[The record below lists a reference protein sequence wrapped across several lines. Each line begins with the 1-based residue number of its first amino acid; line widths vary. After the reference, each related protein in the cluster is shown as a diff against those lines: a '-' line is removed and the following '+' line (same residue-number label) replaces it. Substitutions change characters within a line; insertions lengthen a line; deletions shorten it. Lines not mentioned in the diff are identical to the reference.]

1 MKRSNPLLWISFGL
15 VSLTLSIL
23 LMSDLAVNL
32 IPNRDVEI
40 FEYRQ
45 KYSEALAVQYS
56 LLAEHGDSR
65 AIQEAFGLLVQR
77 NEDILSA
84 AVILANGETLAFAG
98 RHQHVWTQPPGD
110 SSTPDH
116 IQVPIFNSTDRW
128 GTVQLRFR
136 SLDDGGWNTWLKDPW
151 IQFLGLVVG
160 SGFLGYFLYMKRT
173 LHQLDPSSVVPLRV
187 KTAFDGLNAGVVML
201 DAHERIVLANRSFG
215 KIVQQDPDTLM
226 SKSLNE
232 FHWIAPPLG
241 LPLDAFPWVTARK
254 AKCLEL
260 DFPIALSE
268 TSSGETQKFRVN
280 SSPIQDDQG
289 DVRGML
295 VSFDDVTKLEETIL
309 ALETSKA
316 ELESLAMRD
325 PLTGCFNRR
334 ALFDVFEDLHA
345 SSSSDGLDFGC
356 IMADIDHFKSFND
369 RFGHA
374 VGDQVIQV
382 VAQILSTTIRPT
394 DIVGRYGGEE
404 FCILLPGKG
413 PEDTAKAAERLR
425 LAISARANQA
435 VRTTGENR
443 ITMSFGVSCYSLGS
457 SGPLELVDQA
467 DKALYTAKNAGRNQ
481 VGQWT
486 QEGPLAGLPIELEL
500 LESFSRM

>member
-32 IPNRDVEI
+32 IPNQANEV
-40 FEYRQ
+40 FKYRQ

-65 AIQEAFGLLVQR
+65 AIQEAFDLLVQR

-98 RHQHVWTQPPGD
+98 RHQHIWTQPPGD
-110 SSTPDH
+110 SSTRDH
-116 IQVPIFNSTDRW
+116 IQVPIFNRTDRW

-136 SLDDGGWNTWLKDPW
+136 SLDDGGWRAWLNDPW
-151 IQFLGLVVG
+151 IRFLSLVVG
-160 SGFLGYFLYMKRT
+160 SSFLGYFLYMKRT

-215 KIVQQDPDTLM
+215 HIVQQDPATLM

-232 FHWIAPPLG
+232 FHWLASSSAQR
-241 LPLDAFPWVTARK
+241 LDTLPWVTARK
-254 AKCLEL
+254 EKCLEL
-260 DFPIALSE
+260 DFPMALSG
-268 TSSGETQKFRVN
+268 SSGEPKQFRVN
-280 SSPIQDDQG
+280 SSPIQDDRG
-289 DVRGML
+289 DIRGML
-295 VSFDDVTKLEETIL
+295 VSFDDVTKLEETIR
-309 ALETSKA
+309 ALESSKV
-316 ELESLAMRD
+316 ELEGLAMRD

-334 ALFDVFEDLHA
+334 ALFEVFEDLHHA
-345 SSSSDGLDFGC
+345 SSSGGLDFGC

-382 VAQILSTTIRPT
+382 VANILSTSIRPT
-394 DIVGRYGGEE
+394 DIIGRYGGEE
-404 FCILLPGKG
+404 FCILLPGKS
-413 PEDTAKAAERLR
+413 PEDTAKSAERLR
-425 LAISARANQA
+425 LAIAARACQA
-435 VRTTGENR
+435 VRTTGDNR
-443 ITMSFGVSCYSLGS
+443 ITMSFGVSCFSLGAADS
-457 SGPLELVDQA
+457 LELVDQA
-467 DKALYTAKNAGRNQ
+467 DKALYAAKEAGRNQ
-481 VGQWT
+481 VGVWT
-486 QEGPLAGLPIELEL
+486 PEGPEAGQAIELEL
-500 LESFSRM
+500 VGFTS

>member
-1 MKRSNPLLWISFGL
+1 MKHSNPLLWISFGL

-32 IPNRDVEI
+32 IPDQDAEI

-65 AIQEAFGLLVQR
+65 AIQEAFNLLVQR

-84 AVILANGETLAFAG
+84 AVILANDETLAVAG
-98 RHQHVWTQPPGD
+98 RHQYIWTQPPGD

-116 IQVPIFNSTDRW
+116 IQVPIFNSTQRW

-136 SLDDGGWNTWLKDPW
+136 SLENRGWIAWLSDPW
-151 IQFLGLVVG
+151 VRFLGLVVG
-160 SGFLGYFLYMKRT
+160 SGFIGYFLYMKRT

-187 KTAFDGLNAGVVML
+187 KTAFDGLTAGVVML
-201 DAHERIVLANRSFG
+201 DAHERIVLANQSFG
-215 KIVQQDPDTLM
+215 KIVHQDPDTLM
-226 SKSLNE
+226 SRSLNE
-232 FHWIAPPLG
+232 FHWIDSSSPR
-241 LPLDAFPWVTARK
+241 PLDRLPWVTARK
-254 AKCLEL
+254 EKCLEL
-260 DFPIALSE
+260 DFPMALSHA
-268 TSSGETQKFRVN
+268 SGESMKFRVN
-280 SSPIQDDQG
+280 STPIQDDHG
-289 DVRGML
+289 DIRGML
-295 VSFDDVTKLEETIL
+295 VSFDDVTTLEETIR
-309 ALETSKA
+309 ALEGSKA
-316 ELESLAMRD
+316 ELESLAMHD

-334 ALFDVFEDLHA
+334 ALFDVFEELHC
-345 SSSSDGLDFGC
+345 SSAANNLDFGC

-382 VAQILSTTIRPT
+382 VANILSTTIRPT
-394 DIVGRYGGEE
+394 DIIARYGGEE

-413 PEDTAKAAERLR
+413 PEETAKAAERLR
-425 LAISARANQA
+425 LAIAARACQA

-443 ITMSFGVSCYSLGS
+443 ITMSFGASCFSLGAADS
-457 SGPLELVDQA
+457 LELVDQA
-467 DKALYTAKNAGRNQ
+467 DKALYAAKEAGRNQ
-481 VGQWT
+481 VGVWT
-486 QEGPLAGLPIELEL
+486 PEGPEAGQEIELEL
-500 LESFSRM
+500 VGFS

>member
-23 LMSDLAVNL
+23 LMSDLAVDL
-32 IPNRDVEI
+32 IPNQAVEI
-40 FEYRQ
+40 FNYRQ
-45 KYSEALAVQYS
+45 KYSEALAVQYT

-65 AIQEAFGLLVQR
+65 AIQEAFHLLVQR

-84 AVILANGETLAFAG
+84 AVILASGETLAVAG
-98 RHQHVWTQPPGD
+98 RHQNIWTQPPGD

-116 IQVPIFNSTDRW
+116 IQVPIFNNTDRW

-136 SLDDGGWNTWLKDPW
+136 SLENRGWIAWLKDPW

-160 SGFLGYFLYMKRT
+160 AGFMGYFLYMKRT

-232 FHWIAPPLG
+232 FHWMASSSPRS
-241 LPLDAFPWVTARK
+241 LDILPWVTARK
-254 AKCLEL
+254 EKCLEL
-260 DFPIALSE
+260 DYPMAL
-268 TSSGETQKFRVN
+268 TAPSGESTKFRVN
-280 SSPIQDDQG
+280 STPIQDDNG
-289 DVRGML
+289 DIRGML
-295 VSFDDVTKLEETIL
+295 VSFDDVTKLEETIR
-309 ALETSKA
+309 ALEESKA

-334 ALFDVFEDLHA
+334 ALFEVFEDLHSA
-345 SSSSDGLDFGC
+345 SSAGGSDFGC

-382 VAQILSTTIRPT
+382 VAKILSTTIRPT
-394 DIVGRYGGEE
+394 DIIARYGGEE

-413 PEDTAKAAERLR
+413 PEDTAKSAERLR
-425 LAISARANQA
+425 LAVAARACQA

-443 ITMSFGVSCYSLGS
+443 ITMSFGVSSFSLGAADS
-457 SGPLELVDQA
+457 LELVDQA
-467 DKALYTAKNAGRNQ
+467 DKALYAAKEAGRNQ

-486 QEGPLAGLPIELEL
+486 LEGPEAGQDIALELAGV
-500 LESFSRM
+500 SR